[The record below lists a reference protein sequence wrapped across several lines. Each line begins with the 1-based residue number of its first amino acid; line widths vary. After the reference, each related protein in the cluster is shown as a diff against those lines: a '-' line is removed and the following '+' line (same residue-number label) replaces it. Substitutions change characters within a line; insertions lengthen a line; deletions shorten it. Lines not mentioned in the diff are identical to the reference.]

1 MDYSS
6 LARKYGT
13 PLYVYDFNEIQ
24 KNFIALK
31 EAFAAR
37 KSLVC
42 FAIKASSN
50 LSILKFLSD
59 LGSGFDCVSIGE
71 LRRALY
77 IGAKSYKI
85 IFSGV
90 GKQDGELEFA
100 LKSDILLINLE
111 SEAEMLCLE
120 RIAQNLNKSARISIR
135 VNPNVDAKTHPYI
148 STGLS
153 ENKFGVSIETAR
165 KMYIYAKKS
174 KFLNPVGIHF
184 HIGSQL
190 TDISPICDAAKIV
203 SDLLRE
209 LRALEIDI
217 KFFDV
222 GGGIGIRYEDE
233 KQIVLYDYAQGI
245 LKSLSGLDV
254 TIVCEPG
261 RFITGAAGVFL
272 TRVLYEKQNCGK
284 RFVIVDGAM
293 NDLIRPSL
301 YGAHHKIELVSE
313 QNFACESCASQSDTE
328 NSTARNSSQQSGIT
342 QDLAENFTAQN
353 STHSKAFGIEAKS
366 ASEDFAPQNST
377 PQNGVLQSLQ
387 GNFAP
392 HNSSNLSSAVD
403 NSAPQ
408 SSAESLSLCD
418 VVGPICESGDF
429 LAKGVSL
436 PSLQSGDLLAIKSAG
451 AYGFSMSSNYN
462 TRCRAAEI
470 AVYDGQ
476 DRLIRK
482 RESFDELIA
491 LEKDFV

>member
-42 FAIKASSN
+42 FAIKANSN
-50 LSILKFLSD
+50 LSVLKFLSD

-100 LKSDILLINLE
+100 LESDILLINLE
-111 SEAEMLCLE
+111 SQAEMLRLE
-120 RIAQNLNKSARISIR
+120 QIAQKLNKPARISIR

-148 STGLS
+148 STGLN

-190 TDISPICDAAKIV
+190 TEIAPICDAAKIV

-245 LKSLSGLDV
+245 LRSLSGLDV

-261 RFITGAAGVFL
+261 RFIAGAAGVFL

-313 QNFACESCASQSDTE
+313 QNSACKSCASQSDTE
-328 NSTARNSSQQSGIT
+328 NSTT
-342 QDLAENFTAQN
+342 QN
-353 STHSKAFGIEAKS
+353 S
-366 ASEDFAPQNST
+366 P
-377 PQNGVLQSLQ
+377 PQNGVSQSLQ

-392 HNSSNLSSAVD
+392 QNSSNLSSAVD

-491 LEKDFV
+491 LEKDLV

>member
-6 LARKYGT
+6 LACKYGT

-31 EAFAAR
+31 EAFVAR
-37 KSLVC
+37 KLLVC
-42 FAIKASSN
+42 FAIKANSN
-50 LSILKFLSD
+50 LSVLKFLSD

-90 GKQDGELEFA
+90 GKQDSELEFA

-111 SEAEMLCLE
+111 SEAEMLRLE
-120 RIAQNLNKSARISIR
+120 RIAQNLNKPARISIR

-261 RFITGAAGVFL
+261 RFIAGAAGVFL

-313 QNFACESCASQSDTE
+313 RNSACESCASQGDTE
-328 NSTARNSSQQSGIT
+328 NS
-342 QDLAENFTAQN
+342 TAQN

-377 PQNGVLQSLQ
+377 PQNGVSQSLQ

-392 HNSSNLSSAVD
+392 QNSYNLSSAVD

-462 TRCRAAEI
+462 TRCRAAEV

-476 DRLIRK
+476 DRLIRR

-491 LEKDFV
+491 LEKDLV

>member
-100 LKSDILLINLE
+100 LRSDILLINLE
-111 SEAEMLCLE
+111 SEAEMLRLE
-120 RIAQNLNKSARISIR
+120 RIAQKLNKPARISIR

-261 RFITGAAGVFL
+261 RFITGASGVLL

-301 YGAHHKIELVSE
+301 YGAHHAIEIV
-313 QNFACESCASQSDTE
+313 
-328 NSTARNSSQQSGIT
+328 
-342 QDLAENFTAQN
+342 
-353 STHSKAFGIEAKS
+353 S
-366 ASEDFAPQNST
+366 ASEGINLDEAGDSEVNLGGRGADQT
-377 PQNGVLQSLQ
+377 
-387 GNFAP
+387 
-392 HNSSNLSSAVD
+392 SSSGADEKISSVNLSEA
-403 NSAPQ
+403 
-408 SSAESLSLCD
+408 SLCD

-462 TRCRAAEI
+462 TRCRAAEV

-482 RESFDELIA
+482 RESFDDLIA
-491 LEKDFV
+491 LEKDLV

>member
-31 EAFAAR
+31 EVFTAR

-42 FAIKASSN
+42 FAIKANSN
-50 LSILKFLSD
+50 LSVLKFLSD

-90 GKQDGELEFA
+90 GKQDSELEFA
-100 LKSDILLINLE
+100 LQSDILLINLE
-111 SEAEMLCLE
+111 SEAEMLRLE
-120 RIAQNLNKSARISIR
+120 RIAQNLNKPARISIR

-245 LKSLSGLDV
+245 LKSLSGLDI

-261 RFITGAAGVFL
+261 RFIAGASGVLL
-272 TRVLYEKQNCGK
+272 THVLYEKQNCGK

-313 QNFACESCASQSDTE
+313 CNSACESCASQSDTE
-328 NSTARNSSQQSGIT
+328 NSTA
-342 QDLAENFTAQN
+342 QN
-353 STHSKAFGIEAKS
+353 STHSKAFGIEAKP

-377 PQNGVLQSLQ
+377 PQNGVSQSLQ

-392 HNSSNLSSAVD
+392 QNSYNLSSAVD

-436 PSLQSGDLLAIKSAG
+436 PCLQSGDLLAIKSAG

-462 TRCRAAEI
+462 TRARAAEV

>member
-31 EAFAAR
+31 EVFTAR

-42 FAIKASSN
+42 FAIKANSN
-50 LSILKFLSD
+50 LSVLKFLSD

-90 GKQDGELEFA
+90 GKQDSELEFA
-100 LKSDILLINLE
+100 LQSDILLINLE
-111 SEAEMLCLE
+111 SEAEMLRLE
-120 RIAQNLNKSARISIR
+120 RIAQKLNKPVRISIR

-148 STGLS
+148 STGLN

-190 TDISPICDAAKIV
+190 TDIAPICDAAKIV

-209 LRALEIDI
+209 LRAIEIDI

-301 YGAHHKIELVSE
+301 YGAHHAIEIV
-313 QNFACESCASQSDTE
+313 
-328 NSTARNSSQQSGIT
+328 
-342 QDLAENFTAQN
+342 
-353 STHSKAFGIEAKS
+353 S
-366 ASEDFAPQNST
+366 ASEGINLDEAGDSEVNLGGRGADQT
-377 PQNGVLQSLQ
+377 
-387 GNFAP
+387 
-392 HNSSNLSSAVD
+392 SSSGADEKISSVNLSEA
-403 NSAPQ
+403 
-408 SSAESLSLCD
+408 SLCD

-491 LEKDFV
+491 LEKDLV

>member
-42 FAIKASSN
+42 FAIKANSN
-50 LSILKFLSD
+50 LSVLKFLSD

-90 GKQDGELEFA
+90 GKQDSELEFA

-111 SEAEMLCLE
+111 SEAEMLRLE
-120 RIAQNLNKSARISIR
+120 QIAQKLNKPARISIR

-148 STGLS
+148 STGLN
-153 ENKFGVSIETAR
+153 ENKFGVNIETAR

-245 LKSLSGLDV
+245 LRSLSGLDV

-261 RFITGAAGVFL
+261 RFIAGAAGVLL

-301 YGAHHKIELVSE
+301 YGAHHAIEIIGAPSDINLNESGVSE
-313 QNFACESCASQSDTE
+313 VNLGGNGSDQTNGSGADE
-328 NSTARNSSQQSGIT
+328 KISSVN
-342 QDLAENFTAQN
+342 LAA
-353 STHSKAFGIEAKS
+353 A
-366 ASEDFAPQNST
+366 
-377 PQNGVLQSLQ
+377 
-387 GNFAP
+387 
-392 HNSSNLSSAVD
+392 
-403 NSAPQ
+403 
-408 SSAESLSLCD
+408 SLCD

-429 LAKGVSL
+429 LAKDVVL
-436 PSLQSGDLLAIKSAG
+436 PPLRNGDLLAIKSAG

-462 TRCRAAEI
+462 TRCRAAEV

-476 DRLIRK
+476 DRLIRR

>member
-42 FAIKASSN
+42 FAIKANSN
-50 LSILKFLSD
+50 LSVLKFLSD

-90 GKQDGELEFA
+90 GKQDSELEFA

-111 SEAEMLCLE
+111 SEAEMLRLE
-120 RIAQNLNKSARISIR
+120 QIAQKLNKPARISIR

-148 STGLS
+148 STGLN

-254 TIVCEPG
+254 TIACEPG

-301 YGAHHKIELVSE
+301 YGAHHAIEIV
-313 QNFACESCASQSDTE
+313 
-328 NSTARNSSQQSGIT
+328 
-342 QDLAENFTAQN
+342 
-353 STHSKAFGIEAKS
+353 S
-366 ASEDFAPQNST
+366 ASEGINLDEAGDSEVNLGGRSPDQI
-377 PQNGVLQSLQ
+377 NGS
-387 GNFAP
+387 GADEKI
-392 HNSSNLSSAVD
+392 SSVNLSEA
-403 NSAPQ
+403 
-408 SSAESLSLCD
+408 SLCD

-462 TRCRAAEI
+462 TRCRAAEV

-482 RESFDELIA
+482 RESFDDLIA

>member
-24 KNFIALK
+24 KNFTALK

-90 GKQDGELEFA
+90 GKQDSELEFA
-100 LKSDILLINLE
+100 LQSDILLINLE
-111 SEAEMLCLE
+111 SEAEMLRLE
-120 RIAQNLNKSARISIR
+120 QIAQKLNKPARISIR

-148 STGLS
+148 STGLN

-190 TDISPICDAAKIV
+190 TEIAPICDAAKIV

-245 LKSLSGLDV
+245 LRSLSGLDV
-254 TIVCEPG
+254 TIACEPG
-261 RFITGAAGVFL
+261 RFITGASGVLL

-313 QNFACESCASQSDTE
+313 QNFACESCASQNDTE
-328 NSTARNSSQQSGIT
+328 NSTA
-342 QDLAENFTAQN
+342 QN
-353 STHSKAFGIEAKS
+353 SAHSKAFGIEAKS

-377 PQNGVLQSLQ
+377 SQNGVSQSLQ

-392 HNSSNLSSAVD
+392 QNSSNLSSAVD

-462 TRCRAAEI
+462 TRCRAAEV

-482 RESFDELIA
+482 RESFDDLIA

>member
-42 FAIKASSN
+42 FAIKANSN
-50 LSILKFLSD
+50 LSVLKFLSD

-90 GKQDGELEFA
+90 GKQDSELEFA
-100 LKSDILLINLE
+100 LQSDILLINLE
-111 SEAEMLCLE
+111 SEAEMLRLE
-120 RIAQNLNKSARISIR
+120 RIAQNLNKPARISIR

-261 RFITGAAGVFL
+261 RFITGASGVLL
-272 TRVLYEKQNCGK
+272 TRVHYEKQNCGK

-313 QNFACESCASQSDTE
+313 RNSACESCASQSDTE
-328 NSTARNSSQQSGIT
+328 NSM
-342 QDLAENFTAQN
+342 AQN
-353 STHSKAFGIEAKS
+353 SMHSKAFGIEAKS

-377 PQNGVLQSLQ
+377 PQNGVSQSLQ

-392 HNSSNLSSAVD
+392 QNSSNLSSAVD

-408 SSAESLSLCD
+408 SSVESLSLCD

-462 TRCRAAEI
+462 TRCRAAEV

-491 LEKDFV
+491 LEKDLV

>member
-90 GKQDGELEFA
+90 GKQDSELEFA

-111 SEAEMLCLE
+111 SEAEMLRLE
-120 RIAQNLNKSARISIR
+120 RIAQKLNKPARISIR

-148 STGLS
+148 STGLN

-190 TDISPICDAAKIV
+190 TEIAPICDAAKIV

-245 LKSLSGLDV
+245 LRSISGLDV

-301 YGAHHKIELVSE
+301 YGAHHAIEIV
-313 QNFACESCASQSDTE
+313 
-328 NSTARNSSQQSGIT
+328 
-342 QDLAENFTAQN
+342 
-353 STHSKAFGIEAKS
+353 S
-366 ASEDFAPQNST
+366 ASEGINLNEPCASEVNLGGRGSDQTNCSCADEKI
-377 PQNGVLQSLQ
+377 
-387 GNFAP
+387 
-392 HNSSNLSSAVD
+392 SSVNLA
-403 NSAPQ
+403 A
-408 SSAESLSLCD
+408 ASLCD

>member
-90 GKQDGELEFA
+90 GKQDSELEFA
-100 LKSDILLINLE
+100 LQSDILLINLE
-111 SEAEMLCLE
+111 SEAEMLRLE
-120 RIAQNLNKSARISIR
+120 QIAQKLNKPARISIR

-148 STGLS
+148 STGLN

-190 TDISPICDAAKIV
+190 TEIAPICDAAKIV

-261 RFITGAAGVFL
+261 RFITGASGVLL

-301 YGAHHKIELVSE
+301 YGAHHAIEIV
-313 QNFACESCASQSDTE
+313 
-328 NSTARNSSQQSGIT
+328 
-342 QDLAENFTAQN
+342 
-353 STHSKAFGIEAKS
+353 S
-366 ASEDFAPQNST
+366 ASEGINLDEAGDSEVNLGGRGADQT
-377 PQNGVLQSLQ
+377 
-387 GNFAP
+387 
-392 HNSSNLSSAVD
+392 SSSGADEKISSVNLSEA
-403 NSAPQ
+403 
-408 SSAESLSLCD
+408 SLCD

-462 TRCRAAEI
+462 TRARAAEV

>member
-42 FAIKASSN
+42 FAIKANSN
-50 LSILKFLSD
+50 LSVLKFLSD

-90 GKQDGELEFA
+90 GKQDSELEFA

-111 SEAEMLCLE
+111 SEAEMLRLE
-120 RIAQNLNKSARISIR
+120 QIAQKLNKPARISIR

-148 STGLS
+148 STGLN

-190 TDISPICDAAKIV
+190 TEIAPICDAAKIV

-245 LKSLSGLDV
+245 LRSLSGLDV

-261 RFITGAAGVFL
+261 RFIAGAAGVFL

-301 YGAHHKIELVSE
+301 YGAHHAIKIV
-313 QNFACESCASQSDTE
+313 
-328 NSTARNSSQQSGIT
+328 
-342 QDLAENFTAQN
+342 
-353 STHSKAFGIEAKS
+353 S
-366 ASEDFAPQNST
+366 ASEGINLDESGASEVNLGGRGSDQTS
-377 PQNGVLQSLQ
+377 GS
-387 GNFAP
+387 GADEKI
-392 HNSSNLSSAVD
+392 SSVNLA
-403 NSAPQ
+403 A
-408 SSAESLSLCD
+408 ASLCD

-462 TRCRAAEI
+462 TRCRAAEV

-482 RESFDELIA
+482 RESFDDLIA
-491 LEKDFV
+491 LEKDLV

>member
-90 GKQDGELEFA
+90 GKQDSELEFA

-111 SEAEMLCLE
+111 SEAEMLRLE
-120 RIAQNLNKSARISIR
+120 QIAQKLNKPARISIR

-261 RFITGAAGVFL
+261 RFIAGAAGVFL

-313 QNFACESCASQSDTE
+313 RNSACESCASQSDTE
-328 NSTARNSSQQSGIT
+328 NSTA
-342 QDLAENFTAQN
+342 QN
-353 STHSKAFGIEAKS
+353 STYSKAFGIEAKS
-366 ASEDFAPQNST
+366 ASEDFAPQNS
-377 PQNGVLQSLQ
+377 SD
-387 GNFAP
+387 
-392 HNSSNLSSAVD
+392 LSSAAD

-408 SSAESLSLCD
+408 SSAESLSPCD

-462 TRCRAAEI
+462 TRPRAAEV

-491 LEKDFV
+491 LEKDLV

>member
-42 FAIKASSN
+42 FAIKANSN
-50 LSILKFLSD
+50 LSVLKFLSD

-100 LKSDILLINLE
+100 LESDILLINLE
-111 SEAEMLCLE
+111 SQAEMLRLE
-120 RIAQNLNKSARISIR
+120 QIAQKLNKPARISIR

-148 STGLS
+148 STGLN

-261 RFITGAAGVFL
+261 RFITGASGVLL

-313 QNFACESCASQSDTE
+313 QNSACKSCASQSDTE
-328 NSTARNSSQQSGIT
+328 NSTT
-342 QDLAENFTAQN
+342 QN
-353 STHSKAFGIEAKS
+353 S
-366 ASEDFAPQNST
+366 P
-377 PQNGVLQSLQ
+377 PQNGVSQSLQ

-392 HNSSNLSSAVD
+392 QNSSNLSSAVD

-491 LEKDFV
+491 LEKDLV